1 VNKIASVNA
10 SPQVPNSRPPGGSS
24 DIVLERLNKLHP
36 KLIDLELGRVQR
48 LLERVGSPEKKL
60 PPVIHVAGTN
70 GKGSVIAYLRAFLEA
85 AGYRVHVYTSPH
97 LVRFNERIRLAG
109 QLIEE
114 AALIDLLEECE
125 QANGGQQ
132 ITFFEITTAAAY
144 LAFARNPADIVLLET
159 GLGGT
164 FDATNVIDQP
174 LASVLMPISMDH
186 MQFLG
191 DTLEQIAAN
200 KAGIIK
206 QGRPAIVGRQ
216 PEAALAVFEAKAKEL
231 NAPLYRYGKEWFV
244 DGLLK
249 DSLRF
254 LDTRG
259 PRRYP
264 PPGLLGS
271 HQFANAGTAIA
282 ATHWLEGFKIDDG
295 AIAQGLRN
303 VQWPA
308 RMQRLTNGPLVEM
321 LPQNWELWL
330 DGGHNEDAG
339 QVIANMIRD
348 WQDQD
353 RKRGADLRA
362 HAIFG
367 MLSTKDPVA
376 FLKPLAPL
384 LEDLNAVAI
393 PGDHA
398 SLSAEQCVKAGTE
411 VGLISSAFPSV
422 EAALRAVV
430 DSHDDGP
437 ACRVLI
443 CGSLYLA
450 GTVLAENG

>member
-1 VNKIASVNA
+1 MNKIASVNA
-10 SPQVPNSRPPGGSS
+10 STPTPSSSS

-48 LLERVGSPEKKL
+48 LLERVGNPEKKL

-109 QLIEE
+109 KLIEE

-144 LAFARNPADIVLLET
+144 LAFARNPADVVLLET

-216 PEAALAVFEAKAKEL
+216 PEPALAVFEAKAKAL
-231 NAPLYRYGKEWFV
+231 DAPLYRYGREWFV